1 MMKYFNVTQQEID
14 SKMFNIFVGIS
25 LGNKLLTPELCKH
38 YVEWAHRNTKENC
51 VVLIADKIDAI
62 NWQIFR
68 GLSEEDSL
76 EKVKDKG
83 YGVLGMFEKAKRIL
97 AKETQDAS
105 YISNVHIIFWEDII
119 NEGYMGLRKIL
130 DDEYKNNLD
139 FKEKIVYFVNK
150 YCELRDVDNLST
162 QDKDLLAGYIID
174 ELPTLIGGIYWDE
187 KLYNMIL
194 YPTYVDSGMSEFV
207 LDIRGG
213 KYFNAD
219 KLKLRQICVLVEDYL
234 EKPKDTTN

>member
-1 MMKYFNVTQQEID
+1 MKYFNVTQEEID
-14 SKMFNIFVGIS
+14 LRMFNIFVGIS

-38 YVEWAHRNTKENC
+38 YVEWAHRNTKDNC
-51 VVLIADKIDAI
+51 VILIADKIDAV

-68 GLSEEDSL
+68 GLSREESL

-83 YGVLGMFEKAKRIL
+83 YGILGMFEKAKRTL
-97 AKETQDAS
+97 AKEKEDAS
-105 YISNVHIIFWEDII
+105 YISRVHIIFWEDIV
-119 NEGYMGLRKIL
+119 NEGYTELRKIL
-130 DDEYKNNLD
+130 NDEYENNLE
-139 FKEKIVYFVNK
+139 FKERVLYFVNK
-150 YCELRDVDNLST
+150 YCELRDVSILSAE
-162 QDKDLLAGYIID
+162 DKDKLAGYIID

-213 KYFNAD
+213 KYFHAD

-234 EKPKDTTN
+234 EKPKTIEKE